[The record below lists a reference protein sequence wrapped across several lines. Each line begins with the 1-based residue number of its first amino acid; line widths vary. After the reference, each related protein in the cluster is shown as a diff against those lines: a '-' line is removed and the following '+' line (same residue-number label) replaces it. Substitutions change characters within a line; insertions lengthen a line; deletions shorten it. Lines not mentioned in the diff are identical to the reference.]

1 MRHTEDS
8 QLVLA
13 YRSGDE
19 HAFKTLLEK
28 HLGSVYAFVFHL
40 VRDPASAE
48 DITQETFVKAWR
60 SLNRY
65 DVKKPFRTWLF
76 AIAKNS
82 AYDWLKKKRAVP
94 FSAFVQ
100 EGDDKPFENIP
111 DGELLPDELLMREDV
126 VTQVRH
132 SLDLL
137 TTSHRAL
144 IALVYLEGFS
154 LHEVADILGEPY
166 NTVKSRHQRAIVEL
180 RRHLSSGSKTD

>member
-82 AYDWLKKKRAVP
+82 AYDWLKKKRAIP
-94 FSAFVQ
+94 FSTFVQ
-100 EGDDKPFENIP
+100 EGDDKPFEDIP